1 MSTNPGFE
9 APEDEVASDVSP
21 FTFPSHPNDPVW
33 LAVLSRISSSLNLFC
48 AVISAVIIALM
59 TLLIILEI
67 CLRFFSLST
76 FMADTLVGYG
86 VAATTFLAAAWAL
99 EHGAMIRVTALT
111 NLLPTF
117 GKWIA
122 EVFCLIS
129 VEAILWFLISYQWH
143 SVYKYWARGTVG
155 QHYIKIPLWI
165 PESFFLIGLVLLSLQ
180 VLVRVLRLFAVGHTS
195 ERSLTI

>member
-33 LAVLSRISSSLNLFC
+33 LAVLSRISSSLNLFLRSDFGHHHRLDD
-48 AVISAVIIALM
+48 AFDHPRNLSA
-59 TLLIILEI
+59 LLLPFH
-67 CLRFFSLST
+67 L
-76 FMADTLVGYG
+76 MADTLVGYG

-143 SVYKYWARGTVG
+143 SVCKYWARGTVG

>member
-1 MSTNPGFE
+1 MSTKTGFGSS
-9 APEDEVASDVSP
+9 EDEVASEESP
-21 FTFPSHPNDPVW
+21 FKFPSHPDDPAW
-33 LAVLSRISSSLNLFC
+33 LAFISRISSALNLLC
-48 AVISAVIIALM
+48 AVISAVLIALM
-59 TLLIILEI
+59 TLLIIVEI

-111 NLLPTF
+111 GVLPSF

-122 EVFCLIS
+122 EVFCL
-129 VEAILWFLISYQWH
+129 VATEAILLFLVQYQWNT
-143 SVYKYWARGTVG
+143 VFKYWARGTVG

-165 PESFFLIGLVLLSLQ
+165 PESFFLIGLVLLALQ
-180 VLVRVLRLFAVGHTS
+180 VLVRLLRLFAVGHTS
-195 ERSLTI
+195 ERSLKI